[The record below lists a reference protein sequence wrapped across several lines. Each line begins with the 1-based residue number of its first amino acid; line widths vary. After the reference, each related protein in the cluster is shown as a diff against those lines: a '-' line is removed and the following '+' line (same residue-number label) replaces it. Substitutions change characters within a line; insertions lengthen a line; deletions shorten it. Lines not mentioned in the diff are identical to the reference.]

1 MNESMGA
8 GNDEFKIQLKVA
20 DKHYPLFCKR
30 SEEGIFRRSATLI
43 NEKILKYSTAFAG
56 AKLELK
62 DLLVM
67 VALQSFSEN
76 IRKEDKEDI
85 SPLFDK
91 VEELNKELEEYLRS
105 NS

>member
-1 MNESMGA
+1 MGA

-20 DKHYPLFCKR
+20 DKQYPLYCKR
-30 SEEGIFRRSATLI
+30 SEEWIFRRSATLI
-43 NEKILKYSTAFAG
+43 NDKILKYNNAFAD

-76 IRKEDKEDI
+76 IRKTDREDV

-91 VEELNKELEEYLRS
+91 IEELSRELEKYLRPG
-105 NS
+105 N

>member
-1 MNESMGA
+1 MDA
-8 GNDEFKIQLKVA
+8 RNDEFKIQLKVA
-20 DKHYPLFCKR
+20 GKHYPLYCKR
-30 SEEGIFRRSATLI
+30 SEEWIYRRSATLI
-43 NEKILKYSTAFAG
+43 NDKILKYSTAFAE

-67 VALQSFSEN
+67 VALQSSAEN
-76 IRKEDKEDI
+76 IRRENKEDV

-91 VEELNKELEEYLRS
+91 IEELNKELEEYFRS

>member
-1 MNESMGA
+1 MDA

-20 DKHYPLFCKR
+20 DKHYPLYCKR
-30 SEEGIFRRSATLI
+30 SEEWIFRRSATLI
-43 NEKILKYSTAFAG
+43 NDKILKYSNAFAD

-67 VALQSFSEN
+67 VALHSFSEN
-76 IRKEDKEDI
+76 IRREDHEDV

-91 VEELNKELEEYLRS
+91 VEELNKELEEYLRL

>member
-1 MNESMGA
+1 MP
-8 GNDEFKIQLKVA
+8 NDEFKIQLKVA
-20 DKHYPLFCKR
+20 GKHYPLHCKR
-30 SEEGIFRRSATLI
+30 SEEWIYRRSASLI
-43 NEKILKYSTAFAG
+43 NDKILKYSTAFAG

-67 VALQSFSEN
+67 VSLQAFAEN
-76 IRKEDKEDI
+76 VRQEKEEDV

-91 VEELNKELEEYLRS
+91 IEELNRELEEYLRS